1 VSEEEEQEQSMI
13 HLRDILTKTSNNS
26 EKFILIRELYLKL
39 HKRDDEE
46 DEEEE
51 EEDEE
56 EKKD

>member
-13 HLRDILTKTSNNS
+13 HLRDIFTKTSNNS
-26 EKFILIRELYLKL
+26 EKFIFIRELYLKL

-46 DEEEE
+46 DD
-51 EEDEE
+51 EDDEEE